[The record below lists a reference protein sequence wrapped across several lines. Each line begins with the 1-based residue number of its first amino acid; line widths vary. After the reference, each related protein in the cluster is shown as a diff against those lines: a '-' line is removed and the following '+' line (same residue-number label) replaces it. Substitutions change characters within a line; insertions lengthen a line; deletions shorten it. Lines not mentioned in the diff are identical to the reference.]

1 MDCGTVVLPVMMIS
15 VTCALGGRQATIT
28 AAAPMS
34 SGCSIIARRS
44 AGGGS
49 GRLSRISVATSPGQ
63 MFVHPAGSV
72 AGGQEANGL
81 ARVRLSLVWVCM
93 RALPA
98 TARSS
103 RDDRRAEAW

>member
-63 MFVHPAGSV
+63 MFVHPAHA
-72 AGGQEANGL
+72 AGGQQEANSL
-81 ARVRLSLVWVCM
+81 AR
-93 RALPA
+93 
-98 TARSS
+98 
-103 RDDRRAEAW
+103 